1 MIDLGIYLLEHV
13 DLASLVVVLGLV
25 LDYVAT
31 QPLKSEALA
40 WVRAGRFA
48 VSLKHFLT
56 GFLRGFIYRLF
67 GKRLFS
73 VRFFLKSSLI
83 SLVLLVIVVV
93 LQAGYQRRP
102 ISQFTGIGPNTSV
115 DLAVLFILLIVNFFI
130 DYISNVQTII
140 FLRMAAATGRIAD
153 VIVAFYSDLIVTL
166 AIFTFLFPVGIICS
180 IAFLSYVGESSQL
193 ELSATSQDAHQWGY
207 LFPKPRNPN
216 TEFDLNFFTVR
227 VSLPSQKEKLSWPSG
242 TMYVYAKDAK
252 AAVNAA
258 TELVVLKLPN
268 TKIISQTD
276 TNAVIET
283 HVPHSNIIAEIK
295 DLYVSAY
302 RASNVTRDGFW
313 GLLRLESVL
322 ISAATVSDQLV
333 TDRIG
338 NELKSIKCLDGTR
351 RELSGDLL
359 DKSEEGVELIL
370 PCDAATVVSDQVN
383 KDEFLSLRMA
393 VLPTAQLPIT
403 PFFMTSF
410 SVSAFYYCAIG
421 LSMIGVAMLR
431 VVRLVSSTQYLDVE
445 NKPFTVLG
453 ILAFPIVL
461 LVVFVLN
468 RI

>member
-1 MIDLGIYLLEHV
+1 
-13 DLASLVVVLGLV
+13 
-25 LDYVAT
+25 
-31 QPLKSEALA
+31 LA

-180 IAFLSYVGESSQL
+180 IAFFSYVGESSQL
-193 ELSATSQDAHQWGY
+193 ELSTTSQDAHQWDD
-207 LFPKPRNPN
+207 LLPKPRNPN
-216 TEFDLNFFTVR
+216 TEFDLKFFAVR
-227 VSLPSQKEKLSWPSG
+227 VSLPKEKTSWPTG
-242 TMYVYAKDAK
+242 IMYVYAKDEK

-258 TELVVLKLPN
+258 AELVVLKLPN

-283 HVPHSNIIAEIK
+283 HVPHSDIIAEIK

-322 ISAATVSDQLV
+322 ISAATVSNQLV
-333 TDRIG
+333 ADRIG

-359 DKSEEGVELIL
+359 DKSEEGVALIL

-383 KDEFLSLRMA
+383 KDELLSLRMA